1 MFNRDEPD
9 REKQVHVT
17 VKASDHGKP
26 PLEDVCTIAVK
37 IKDINDNAP
46 IFDRANYDVPVP
58 QVRQNMENV
67 LETFFQLISFKEN
80 SFLSPLRLS
89 QPSWVN

>member
-58 QVRQNMENV
+58 QVRQKHGKRVRN
-67 LETFFQLISFKEN
+67 I
-80 SFLSPLRLS
+80 LSVD
-89 QPSWVN
+89 QFEGK

>member
-58 QVRQNMENV
+58 QVRQNIENV
-67 LETFFQLISFKEN
+67 LETFFKFISFKMEN
-80 SFLSPLRLS
+80 SFLSPQS
-89 QPSWVN
+89 QPTLVG